1 MVPNL
6 SLHIQQILLQQVWKL
21 KLFIWGWR
29 GERGNSLQCDTLNII
44 SNLLSN
50 GHAGLFDLDL
60 NQTMKVQSAG
70 AGFSDLTDY
79 SMFIALGTPKKGQT
93 LQEVR
98 NLLLAEIEKLKK
110 GEFSDDL
117 LPSVINNYKRSY

>member
-1 MVPNL
+1 
-6 SLHIQQILLQQVWKL
+6 
-21 KLFIWGWR
+21 
-29 GERGNSLQCDTLNII
+29 
-44 SNLLSN
+44 
-50 GHAGLFDLDL
+50 
-60 NQTMKVQSAG
+60 MKVQSAG

-110 GEFSDDL
+110 GEFSDELATFCYKQLQTQL
-117 LPSVINNYKRSY
+117 L